1 MRHED
6 LLSSFSCRNQGTRVQ
21 AMAMFRPTHLCF
33 FLTVSLTVFAQGLPP
48 VAPGGTVYASGL
60 NGPRGLAFGPDGL
73 LYVAEAGSG
82 GSNPTPSNCQGV
94 LPPVGPY
101 KGGLTA
107 RISRIEAN
115 GARTTV
121 ASGLPSGISS
131 LPSGDTQGVASV
143 AFIGDNLFALV
154 AGGGCSHGN
163 PSNPAGVYRI
173 PRSGSPDLIA
183 NLSQFFEANPVSHP
197 ESADFELDGAAYDM
211 KVVNGHLIVVEPNH
225 GRLLRVNVGGKIDQ
239 FADLS
244 GPLGHIVP
252 TAAAWVNDRYFV
264 GMLGSFPITVGS
276 SKLYQVSAEGCV
288 LDYWSGFTTI
298 VAVEVDSQERIYV
311 LEFSNKAGFPDVG
324 RGRILR
330 ISGTAIEEIVHGLSV
345 PTAMKL
351 GPDGFIYV
359 SDLGAAP
366 AGAGRILRFANPV
379 RGTALSGGLSPLKR
393 KATDE
398 CCNFVR

>member
-1 MRHED
+1 
-6 LLSSFSCRNQGTRVQ
+6 
-21 AMAMFRPTHLCF
+21 MAMFKPTHMIF
-33 FLTVSLTVFAQGLPP
+33 FLIVSLTAFAQGLPP

-60 NGPRGLAFGPDGL
+60 NGPRGLTFGPDGL
-73 LYVAEAGSG
+73 LYIAEAGTG
-82 GSNPTPSNCQGV
+82 GTNPTPSNCQGV

-101 KGGLTA
+101 KGGLTG

-115 GARTTV
+115 GVRTTV

-131 LPSGDTQGVASV
+131 LPSGDTQGVAAV

-163 PSNPAGVYRI
+163 PSNPSGVYRI
-173 PRSGSPDLIA
+173 PRSGSPELIA
-183 NLSQFFEANPVSHP
+183 NLGQFFEANPVSHP
-197 ESADFELDGAAYDM
+197 ESDDFEQDGTPYDM
-211 KVVNGHLIVVEPNH
+211 KVVNGQFIVVEANH
-225 GRLLRVNVGGKIDQ
+225 GRLLRVNAGGKIEQ
-239 FADLS
+239 LADLS

-276 SKLYQVSAEGCV
+276 SKLYQVSADGCV
-288 LDYWSGFTTI
+288 LDYWSGFTSI
-298 VAVEVDSQERIYV
+298 VAVEVDSRERIYV
-311 LEFSNKAGFPDVG
+311 LEFSNKVGFPDVG

-330 ISGTAIEEIVHGLSV
+330 ISNTGIEELVSGLSV

-366 AGAGRILRFANPV
+366 AGAGRILRFANPLTG
-379 RGTALSGGLSPLKR
+379 RKLSGAQAPSPR
-393 KATDE
+393 KATSE
-398 CCNFVR
+398 CCK